1 MTEPSPPDTPSS
13 DLAASREAVDRLMQ
27 AHGVEVYRYCMAMLG
42 REGAAL
48 LPTIVGH
55 LQEHAAERGVER
67 LTALAVAHNRCIERS
82 RTGGRPPS
90 GEGLLGEP
98 ARVVRALAQL
108 KPVGRDAVVLRSVL
122 GLRWSELERV
132 CGVPSERMLERVCRA
147 WRNAAE
153 VAAGRSVGPG
163 QRPAGQRLGEANEAW
178 AAIREDARRFVAL
191 RRALREAVL
200 GQAPTAGWHDDLWQ
214 RLEQQ
219 REEQRRLASQRAA
232 ERAAAQAAHA
242 AKVAARAAEAERAAS
257 LPSAGAS
264 AGAPAGPFT
273 AAVDEDEAEASDP
286 PVRARAWRWL
296 TVGVVLALVGLAARW
311 MMLR

>member
-1 MTEPSPPDTPSS
+1 VTEPSLPDTPAS
-13 DLAASREAVDRLMQ
+13 DPAASREAVDRLMQ
-27 AHGVEVYRYCMAMLG
+27 AHGVEMYRYCMAMLG
-42 REGAAL
+42 HDGAAL
-48 LPTIVGH
+48 VPTIVGH
-55 LQEHAAERGVER
+55 LQQHAAERGVER
-67 LTALAVAHNRCIERS
+67 LTVLAVAHNRCIERS

-90 GEGLLGEP
+90 GEGLLGES

-163 QRPAGQRLGEANEAW
+163 QRPAGRRLGETDEAW
-178 AAIREDARRFVAL
+178 AAIRDDARRFVAL
-191 RRALREAVL
+191 RSALREAVL
-200 GQAPTAGWHDDLWQ
+200 RHAPAEGWRDELWQ

-219 REEQRRLASQRAA
+219 REDQLRLASERAA
-232 ERAAAQAAHA
+232 ERAAARAAHA
-242 AKVAARAAEAERAAS
+242 AKAAARAAEAERAAS
-257 LPSAGAS
+257 PSSAGA
-264 AGAPAGPFT
+264 AAGPFT
-273 AAVDEDEAEASDP
+273 AAVDEDEAEATDP
-286 PVRARAWRWL
+286 PVRTRTWRWL
-296 TVGVVLALVGLAARW
+296 TVGVALALVGLAARW